1 MDYYENKNLR
11 SESKVNLKNANKEW
25 TDCIVKNYLGQWLD
39 GANLNINDVCKDEYE
54 KMIELDKEIYG
65 EFPLKS
71 EIA

>member
-1 MDYYENKNLR
+1 MNDLENKNLR
-11 SESKVNLKNANKEW
+11 SEPKANLKRANKEW
-25 TDCIVKNYLGQWLD
+25 TDCIAKKFLGQWLN
-39 GANLNINDVCKDEYE
+39 GANLTINEVCKDEYE